1 MLSQVAVVLAVVNAV
16 VREVMLKERDLGLMS
31 LMERKN
37 MKLKKSLK
45 KLCQLEQLL
54 ELKAVS
60 LSTRLPLQ
68 SFSLSIAPKSI

>member
-37 MKLKKSLK
+37 LKLKKSLKQSLK
-45 KLCQLEQLL
+45 KLCQLELLL

-60 LSTRLPLQ
+60 LSTR
-68 SFSLSIAPKSI
+68 